1 MRVLGAILGSLLL
14 AVAAVV
20 RPVVRVLRALLRI
33 VVGVPLRL
41 LGRLIAALAGSAWRA
56 WQGAGPWRRW
66 AAVVAG
72 ASIAL
77 SVSLWVAAVAFAA
90 FSTEYGFHPAT
101 DAGTWRQLKPAYSDV
116 ARCVSCHE
124 PEYKKLTSASHG
136 AIGCESC
143 HGPLAAHV
151 ADAPVAGEEGN
162 AFKVTKPTDEVCTR
176 CHVAAIGRPATFRQ
190 IVPAQHYLNVCLQ
203 CHDPHTGIS
212 RRPPVVGHTLQNLPT
227 CITCH
232 GPEGFKKRDLWH
244 PVVTD
249 EDKTCLLCHLPGR
262 GPDG

>member
-1 MRVLGAILGSLLL
+1 MRVLGAILGSL
-14 AVAAVV
+14 ASGVMAVV
-20 RPVVRVLRALLRI
+20 RPAARVLGALLHV
-33 VVGVPLRL
+33 VVGIPLRL
-41 LGRLIAALAGSAWRA
+41 LGRLIVAVARRGWHS

-66 AAVVAG
+66 VTVVAG
-72 ASIAL
+72 ASVAL

-90 FSTEYGFHPAT
+90 FSTEYGFHPEADT
-101 DAGTWRQLKPAYSDV
+101 GTWRQLRPAYSTV
-116 ARCVSCHE
+116 TECISCHQ
-124 PEYKKLTSASHG
+124 PEYKKLTSATHA

-151 ADAPVAGEEGN
+151 ADAPVVGEEGTG
-162 AFKVTKPTDEVCTR
+162 FKVTKPTDAVCTN

-212 RRPPVVGHTLQNLPT
+212 RRPPIVQHTLLNLPT
-227 CITCH
+227 CVTCH
-232 GPEGFKKRDLWH
+232 GPEGFKKRDVWH
-244 PVVTD
+244 PVTTD

-262 GPDG
+262 GPDE